1 MKLLLMIS
9 HSGAFSR
16 RKAFDA
22 ILRGAVM
29 VNGKVEPEPSTEV
42 DPVRDEVLCSGR
54 LISSKRFEY
63 VVLNKPQGYV
73 TTCEGQFGQKTV
85 LDLLPADLQHL
96 RPVGRLD
103 KDTEGLL
110 FLTNDGVLA
119 NKLMHPS
126 FDVDKT
132 YLVRV
137 RWHLTPVTAARLEQ
151 GVMIG
156 GLKTAPATVR
166 ILHSGDKESEAEIT
180 IHEGRKR
187 QVRLMMDAVGHPVV
201 YLSRLRQGPVS
212 LGALETSSWR
222 RLTDPEIARLR
233 EIRPQSDSS
242 LSVPPAR
249 SFSRRPQQTERSGRG
264 ERTAFPGRKSSASR
278 SVRGE
283 QRAYSPAS
291 GRKPYSVDA
300 RSGFSSKPA
309 RRVPGKDSGKNVA
322 ALPRPAFS
330 SRAQVVRNAATRQW
344 HSDSDVHGPSARPA
358 FRSRP
363 AESSGGLRRPRPSA
377 GNRPNTSSQRRRP

>member
-22 ILRGAVM
+22 IRRGAVM
-29 VNGKVEPEPSTEV
+29 VNGKVEAEPSTEV

-54 LISSKRFEY
+54 LIASKRFEY
-63 VVLNKPQGYV
+63 VVLNKPQGYI

-110 FLTNDGVLA
+110 FLTNDGVMA

-166 ILHSGDKESEAEIT
+166 ILHSGDKESELEIT

-187 QVRLMMDAVGHPVV
+187 QVRLMMDTVGHPVV
-201 YLSRLRQGPVS
+201 YLSRLRQGPVT
-212 LGALETSSWR
+212 LGALESSAWR
-222 RLTDPEIARLR
+222 RLSDAEIARLR
-233 EIRPQSDSS
+233 EIRPQPDTVSRP
-242 LSVPPAR
+242 LVVRNLP
-249 SFSRRPQQTERSGRG
+249 RRPLQVERSGRA
-264 ERTAFPGRKSSASR
+264 ERPAF
-278 SVRGE
+278 
-283 QRAYSPAS
+283 S
-291 GRKPYSVDA
+291 GRKPQAERPVRGAHPVSSERRPYSVDSRTKA
-300 RSGFSSKPA
+300 PSRPERK
-309 RRVPGKDSGKNVA
+309 VPGREQRRTA
-322 ALPRPAFS
+322 TALPRPAFS
-330 SRAQVVRNAATRQW
+330 SRTQVVRNAATREW
-344 HSDSDVHGPSARPA
+344 HSDSDVHGPSARSSVRPRSA
-358 FRSRP
+358 GVPSGVRRPRSSGSRP
-363 AESSGGLRRPRPSA
+363 AAPADR
-377 GNRPNTSSQRRRP
+377 RRRP